1 MEIQCDVLYK
11 SKQIR
16 GFCHLY
22 DGQEAIPEGME
33 AALTPEDPLIGAYR
47 IHCQAYKR
55 GYSVREIIAEML
67 GKGNGATKGKGGS
80 MHYYKKSTN
89 FYGGNGIVGAQIPV
103 GTGLAF
109 ALKYKN
115 KSNVASIMFGDGAAN
130 QGQLYEAA
138 NMAKLWNLPALFI
151 CENNK
156 YGMGTSVARSSMNTE
171 FYKRG
176 DVIPGIKF
184 EGNNVFEIRE
194 AFKWAKEYAINN
206 GPLFIE
212 INCYRYHGHSMSDPG
227 ISYRKREEVQDY
239 RQTKDPIL
247 ILQNLAVKHELA
259 TLEELEATEDDA
271 IEEVKDAVKKA
282 QADPEVNLSEL
293 TSHIYVDNDKHFIRG
308 KLYEESIIPRGS
320 KY

>member
-1 MEIQCDVLYK
+1 
-11 SKQIR
+11 
-16 GFCHLY
+16 
-22 DGQEAIPEGME
+22 ME
-33 AALTPEDPLIGAYR
+33 AALTFDDPLIGAYR

-55 GYSVREIIAEML
+55 GYTVRQIIAEML
-67 GKGNGATKGKGGS
+67 GKANGATKGKGGS

-115 KSNVASIMFGDGAAN
+115 KYNVASIMFGDGAAN

-151 CENNK
+151 CQNNK
-156 YGMGTSVARSSMNTE
+156 YGMGTSVARSSMNTD
-171 FYKRG
+171 FYTRG

-194 AFKWAKEYAINN
+194 AFKWAKQYAIDH

-239 RQTKDPIL
+239 RKTKDPIL
-247 ILQNLAVKHELA
+247 TLHNLAVQHNLA
-259 TLEELEATEDDA
+259 TSKELEVHQY
-271 IEEVKDAVKKA
+271 ICRLLKK
-282 QADPEVNLSEL
+282 Q
-293 TSHIYVDNDKHFIRG
+293 
-308 KLYEESIIPRGS
+308 
-320 KY
+320 